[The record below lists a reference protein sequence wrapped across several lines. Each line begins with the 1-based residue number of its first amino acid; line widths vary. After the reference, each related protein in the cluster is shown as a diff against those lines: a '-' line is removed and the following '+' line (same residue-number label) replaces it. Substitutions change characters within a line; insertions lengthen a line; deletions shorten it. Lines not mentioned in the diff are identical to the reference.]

1 MSKAPA
7 APAKPEVE
15 AAPTGGGGGGKS
27 KLVIILISVL
37 VVLLIAGGGA
47 AAWFFTH
54 QSSGKAVA
62 SKKVADDEDA
72 GKPPVFLPLD
82 PFTINLVPDAN
93 SGDSEKYLQV
103 AITIQ
108 VSNDKAVDN
117 FKLHMPLIRSRIL
130 LLLAAQKASVLLT
143 EDGKNALIKAIE
155 AQLTQP
161 FDPNGQK
168 QKVRG
173 VFFTSFIIQ

>member
-15 AAPTGGGGGGKS
+15 AAPTGGGKS
-27 KLVIILISVL
+27 KLVIILLAVL
-37 VVLLIAGGGA
+37 IIVLLAGGGA

-62 SKKVADDEDA
+62 GKKVSVDEDA

-143 EDGKNALIKAIE
+143 EDGKNALVKSIE

>member
-15 AAPTGGGGGGKS
+15 AAPTGGGKS
-27 KLVIILISVL
+27 KLVIILIVVL

-62 SKKVADDEDA
+62 GKKVADDEDA

-82 PFTINLVPDAN
+82 PPFTVNLVPDTN

-108 VSNDKAVDN
+108 VNNDKAVDN

-130 LLLAAQKASVLLT
+130 MLLAAQKASVLLT

-161 FDPNGQK
+161 FDQNGQK

-173 VFFTSFIIQ
+173 VFFTSFVIQ

>member
-15 AAPTGGGGGGKS
+15 AAPTGGGKS
-27 KLVIILISVL
+27 KLVIILLAVL
-37 VVLLIAGGGA
+37 IIVLLAGGGA

-54 QSSGKAVA
+54 QSSSKAVA
-62 SKKVADDEDA
+62 GKKVSVDEDA

-143 EDGKNALIKAIE
+143 EDGKNALIKSIE